1 MAKQAHRGRPRK
13 DQKRTPLSLRI
24 APSLRERLESAVAEN
39 GRSITQEAE
48 LRLGQTFLIQDL
60 LDQVLDL
67 AFGHVD
73 ADLLHILGTIT
84 KQANFAARTLGG
96 DEHWRDDGSA
106 FKASQDLIGELFA
119 ELRPADTAND
129 LRTRN
134 AKHMIRG
141 AVLQELADH
150 NWLSKRYS
158 DVRGVLFEN
167 WLKKQQLQFDKEA
180 SEPLDMG
187 PLTERITV
195 SDDDNEPA
203 PPSQGEVK

>member
-1 MAKQAHRGRPRK
+1 
-13 DQKRTPLSLRI
+13 
-24 APSLRERLESAVAEN
+24 
-39 GRSITQEAE
+39 
-48 LRLGQTFLIQDL
+48 
-60 LDQVLDL
+60 
-67 AFGHVD
+67 
-73 ADLLHILGTIT
+73 
-84 KQANFAARTLGG
+84 
-96 DEHWRDDGSA
+96 
-106 FKASQDLIGELFA
+106 
-119 ELRPADTAND
+119 
-129 LRTRN
+129 
-134 AKHMIRG
+134 MIRG

-195 SDDDNEPA
+195 SDDENEPA